1 MDENIDKV
9 QVRVRCL
16 VEFTRQAISTIRYKN
31 GVQLVTIHGTDDSA
45 RLGGTMALTFHKSN
59 GDDVP
64 CEKIEILA
72 NNERISLR
80 SGCLCN
86 PAMTAILLKRK
97 KDIQNIGEH
106 LTFSSLLEKMGVDS
120 LGVVRISFG
129 VASNCQ
135 DAKKFL
141 AFAERLATGLE
152 LD

>member
-31 GVQLVTIHGTDDSA
+31 GV
-45 RLGGTMALTFHKSN
+45 HKSN